1 MDIVEID
8 LFGRTFELKRT
19 SHLSTEG
26 DQVWYRWTFEEKGFQ
41 IALCKSVV
49 TGNYNAYANFDEE
62 EPTIRRF
69 NVWGIESSD
78 PEESVRKL
86 QESILSVGMLLSN
99 VLRGQEIDS

>member
-8 LFGRTFELKRT
+8 LFGRTFVLKRT

-26 DQVWYRWTFEEKGFQ
+26 DQVWYRWIFEEKGFQ
-41 IALCKSVV
+41 IALCRSVM

-78 PEESVRKL
+78 PEESIRKL

-99 VLRGQEIDS
+99 VLRGQEIES